1 MQAIDLEQARTNMI
15 INQVRAWEVLDEHV
29 LATLR
34 QVPREQFVAPQ
45 HRALAFADMML
56 PLGDGEVMFAPKY
69 EARFLQGLAPRPHD
83 RVLEVGTGSGYMAA
97 LLAACAGRVTSVD
110 INAGFVEQAGARLRT
125 LGFDNVTLAT
135 GDASAGWP
143 QGGPYDVVMI
153 SGSLPVFPEELRDH
167 VKPGGRIGVVIGSE
181 PAMEALIYRNVGR
194 GRWETESMFEMVVPP
209 LRNARQ
215 IQRFVF

>member
-125 LGFDNVTLAT
+125 LGFDNVALAT

-143 QGGPYDVVMI
+143 QAGPYDVVMI
-153 SGSLPVFPEELRDH
+153 SGSLPVFPEELRDQ

-181 PAMEALIYRNVGR
+181 PVSYTHLRAH
-194 GRWETESMFEMVVPP
+194 ETRHDLVCRLLLEKKKVTT
-209 LRNARQ
+209 
-215 IQRFVF
+215 